1 MLYLITGG
9 SGSGKSEYAEN
20 KLCEL
25 SKKTNSSKVYLAT
38 MIPYGKETEEKINRH
53 RQMRAKKN
61 FQTEE
66 CFTNLPK
73 FVENMKSQKDLDK
86 KEVVLLECMSNLV
99 ANELFDE
106 TGVNTILK
114 KEEPALSDNEV
125 IEKLTG
131 YILNGVEKLNDIYEN
146 IVIVTNEVFS
156 ESTHYSNEMSVYKQV
171 LGKVNCELGKAAV
184 EVAEVVYG
192 QAVLYK
198 NEKVKCMDKKAG
210 SHLIIGGA
218 YQGKLEYA
226 KKLYPQIQWADGEMD
241 SFEKIQNATG
251 IYHFEIYI
259 KRILKNG
266 KVDIKEILDQIFT
279 KDIQK
284 VIICNEVGYGLVPV
298 DSFER
303 YYREQVGRICTT
315 LAKQADKVTRVV
327 CGIGTEM
334 K

>member
-1 MLYLITGG
+1 MLYLIIGG

-38 MIPYGKETEEKINRH
+38 MIPYGRETEEKINRH

-66 CFTNLPK
+66 CFTNLSE
-73 FVENMKSQKDLDK
+73 FVKNMKLQKNSDK

-106 TGVNTILK
+106 TGVNTIFK
-114 KEEPALSDNEV
+114 KKYPALSNNEV
-125 IEKLTG
+125 VEKLTD

-156 ESTHYSNEMSVYKQV
+156 ESTVYSNEMRMYKQV
-171 LGKVNCELGKAAV
+171 LGKVNCELAKEV
-184 EVAEVVYG
+184 EEVIYG

-198 NEKVKCMDKKAG
+198 NEKVKCMNKKAG
-210 SHLIIGGA
+210 LHLIIGGA

-226 KKLYPQIQWADGEMD
+226 RKLYPQIQWADGEID
-241 SFEKIQNATG
+241 SFEKIQNAIG

-259 KRILKNG
+259 KRILKNE
-266 KVDIKEILDQIFT
+266 KLDIKEIIEQIFA
-279 KDIQK
+279 KDIQE
-284 VIICNEVGYGLVPV
+284 VIICDEVGYGLVPV

-327 CGIGTEM
+327 CGIGE
-334 K
+334 KLK